1 MTGLSVYGLRASLA
15 GDWPEVLDQLL
26 LDFAWFRAEPGGPP
40 DVEVEVE
47 RRPPD
52 FGAFGPL
59 EASFVTPRNVV
70 YQQGGLTVIDYFGRA
85 LSVLDRARGKLT
97 IQGEDEHLVHEAAY
111 LFLLSRIG
119 EHLDRIGLPRL
130 HALGLATPGGAV
142 AVMLP
147 SGGGKSTLALRAIEA
162 DGVGLL
168 SEDSPLMDRQGRL
181 HPFPLRIGVN
191 EASADGLPA
200 DKLRRLERMEF
211 HPKLALEVEAFADRI
226 VAEPQPRRPPG
237 GRAGARWG
245 PTAGSSSCR
254 AEPPSDTL
262 LREAVVGVGL
272 YQGMEFVLQ
281 RGAVDTLRQARP
293 AAVRSAACAAAA
305 SPRAGLAPHAGAR
318 PRRQLARAGAAP
330 RSLAVVTA
338 PASDAAQLDPASRR

>member
-1 MTGLSVYGLRASLA
+1 MSGLDVYGLRASLA

-26 LDFAWFRAEPGGPP
+26 LDFAWFRAEPGGSAE
-40 DVEVEVE
+40 VEVEVQ

-52 FGAFGPL
+52 FDAFGPL

-70 YQQGGLTVIDYFGRA
+70 YEQGGLTVIDYFGRA
-85 LSVLDRARGKLT
+85 LSVLDRARGRLT
-97 IQGEDEHLVHEAAY
+97 IQGEDEHLVHEAGY

-162 DGVGLL
+162 EGIGLL

-191 EASADGLPA
+191 EVSAEGLPA
-200 DKLRRLERMEF
+200 DKLRRLQRMEF

-226 VAEPQPRRPPG
+226 VAEPQPVAHLVVGRRSLG
-237 GRAGARWG
+237 TEGRLEPLPRRAAAG
-245 PTAGSSSCR
+245 
-254 AEPPSDTL
+254 TL

-293 AAVRSAACAAAA
+293 AAVRSAACAAVLR
-305 SPRAGLAPHAGAR
+305 RAKVWRLTLGRDHDDNWRALAPLLG
-318 PRRQLARAGAAP
+318 L
-330 RSLAVVTA
+330 
-338 PASDAAQLDPASRR
+338 

>member
-1 MTGLSVYGLRASLA
+1 VTGLSVYGLRVSLA
-15 GDWPEVLDQLL
+15 GDWPEVLAQLL
-26 LDFAWFRAEPGGPP
+26 LDFAWFRAEPSGPP
-40 DVEVEVE
+40 DVEVQVE

-70 YQQGGLTVIDYFGRA
+70 YEEGGLTVIDYFGRA

-130 HALGLATPGGAV
+130 HALGLATPNGAV

-147 SGGGKSTLALRAIEA
+147 SGGGKSTLALRAIET

-191 EASADGLPA
+191 ESSAEGLPA
-200 DKLRRLERMEF
+200 DKLRRLQRMEF

-226 VAEPQPRRPPG
+226 VAEPRAVAHLVLGQRSLGTVGRLEPLPRRAAVG
-237 GRAGARWG
+237 
-245 PTAGSSSCR
+245 
-254 AEPPSDTL
+254 TL

-281 RGAVDTLRQARP
+281 RGAVDTLRHGRP
-293 AAVRSAACAAAA
+293 AAMRSAASAALLR
-305 SPRAGLAPHAGAR
+305 RAKVWRLTLGRDHEDNWRALAPLLG
-318 PRRQLARAGAAP
+318 L
-330 RSLAVVTA
+330 
-338 PASDAAQLDPASRR
+338 